1 MAVEYRTESHATPLV
16 ILPSMGIIY
25 LKDDTRGYQ
34 MTSQFLKN
42 INVQMDLVVACGGSV
57 LFKPYREKDETRMM
71 LWLVNSK
78 GYSYA
83 SISAP
88 KCEWDDMCD
97 ALLKIQRFMR
107 SALWRTRRP
116 SHNLKKVKAF
126 LAADTA
132 ESIPVEIL
140 SKIVA
145 ACFADPISNTYTLG
159 P

>member
-1 MAVEYRTESHATPLV
+1 
-16 ILPSMGIIY
+16 
-25 LKDDTRGYQ
+25 

-97 ALLKIQRFMR
+97 ALLKIQRLVR
-107 SALWRTRRP
+107 AVLWRTRKP
-116 SHNLKKVKAF
+116 SHHLKNVKAF
-126 LAADTA
+126 LATDMGETLPMD
-132 ESIPVEIL
+132 II
-140 SKIVA
+140 SKIIMA
-145 ACFADPISNTYTLG
+145 YFEHTPTSF
-159 P
+159 

>member
-57 LFKPYREKDETRMM
+57 LFKPYSQGESRMV
-71 LWLVNSK
+71 LWLLNS
-78 GYSYA
+78 GGHSYA
-83 SISAP
+83 SISAAED
-88 KCEWDDMCD
+88 EWDDMCD
-97 ALLKIQRFMR
+97 ALLKIQRFVR
-107 SALWRTRRP
+107 AVLWRTRKP

-126 LAADTA
+126 LATDTA

-140 SKIVA
+140 SKIVT